1 MGDAEARMADHV
13 LTLVGPTVA
22 EAVTLATAAVVG
34 LGGTVGTPTWLAPG
48 LACDVM
54 FSGAAP
60 ASAEAAVRT
69 RIAGTAVDLAVQPAE
84 GRRKRL
90 LVADME
96 STIITRELLDE
107 IGRRA
112 GLARQISTITERAM
126 RGEIDFAGALR
137 ARVALL
143 KGAPVALLD
152 AVAGLIELSPG
163 ARTLVRTMRANGAY
177 TVLVSGG
184 FDRFSGLV
192 RDACGFDADRANHLV
207 VADGVITG
215 TVAEPILDRDGKRAV
230 LEALCRERG
239 LATSAVAA
247 IGDGANDIAMI
258 AAAGLGTAYRGKPA
272 VKAATRFHIDHTD
285 LTTLLYFQ
293 GYKENE
299 FKK

>member
-1 MGDAEARMADHV
+1 MTDHI

-22 EAVTLATAAVVG
+22 DAIAAATAAFRDLGSPVG
-34 LGGTVGTPTWLAPG
+34 APVWLAPG
-48 LACDVM
+48 RACDLA
-54 FSGAAP
+54 FSAAEP
-60 ASAEAAVRT
+60 AGAEAAVRA
-69 RIAGTAVDLAVQPAE
+69 RLGNLPVDLAVQPAE

-112 GLARQISTITERAM
+112 GLAQRISAITERAM

-143 KGAPVALLD
+143 KGAPVALLE

-163 ARTLVRTMRANGAY
+163 ARTLTQTMRANGAY

-184 FDRFSGLV
+184 FDRFSALA
-192 RDACGFDADRANHLV
+192 REACGFDADRANHLV
-207 VADGVITG
+207 VADGVLAG

-239 LATSAVAA
+239 LPLSAAA
-247 IGDGANDIAMI
+247 AVGDGANDIAMI
-258 AAAGLGTAYRGKPA
+258 AAAGLGVGYRGKPA
-272 VKAATRFHIDHTD
+272 VKAATRFHIDYTD

-293 GYKENE
+293 GYRQTE
-299 FKK
+299 FKE